1 MRACTFKSESVFSD
15 YQQILAKISFVIFDS
30 EKSKINRM
38 WFRVALVFL
47 IKNAE
52 IVACIFY
59 HSENRATSQ
68 IWKYGFFPRFG
79 VKKWRR
85 SEHVHAS

>member
-1 MRACTFKSESVFSD
+1 MRACTFNSESVFSD

-30 EKSKINRM
+30 EKSKTNRM
-38 WFRVALVFL
+38 WFRVPLVFL

-59 HSENRATSQ
+59 HSGNRATSQ
-68 IWKYGFFPRFG
+68 IWKYGFFPDLGGKMAAF
-79 VKKWRR
+79 
-85 SEHVHAS
+85 